1 MKLNLG
7 SGKNILQGYV
17 NLDKCDIYGVDCT
30 WDLNEL
36 PLPFDEIFTEIK
48 AYHILEH
55 LNNVNEV
62 IGECYRILKPNGILY
77 IQVPYGVNYIAIRD
91 PTHINFFNLLSF
103 DYFCMNHE
111 YNYYFSFAFRD
122 IKRKIVFDKKFLF
135 NYIFEKLININK
147 TTQLIYETSCL
158 QYLLPALYL
167 NIQLTK

>member
-1 MKLNLG
+1 
-7 SGKNILQGYV
+7 
-17 NLDKCDIYGVDCT
+17 
-30 WDLNEL
+30 
-36 PLPFDEIFTEIK
+36 
-48 AYHILEH
+48 
-55 LNNVNEV
+55 
-62 IGECYRILKPNGILY
+62 
-77 IQVPYGVNYIAIRD
+77 
-91 PTHINFFNLLSF
+91 
-103 DYFCMNHE
+103 MNHE